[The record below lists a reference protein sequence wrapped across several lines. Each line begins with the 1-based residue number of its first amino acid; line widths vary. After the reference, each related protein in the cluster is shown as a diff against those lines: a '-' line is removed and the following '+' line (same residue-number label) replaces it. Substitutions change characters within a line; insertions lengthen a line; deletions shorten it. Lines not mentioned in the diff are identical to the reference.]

1 VRKRIFIGLVLLW
14 GSEAF
19 AIESEFPC
27 YELTSDDVAS
37 IINNEVSFVQYE
49 GTRWDVVD
57 VGWGLTCLDYCPPG
71 FYEVSDPQFCGGKC
85 IYTIKNAAPE
95 EMLGEST
102 TITLKP
108 REAPAV
114 CNKH

>member
-1 VRKRIFIGLVLLW
+1 MRKSIIVGLALLW
-14 GSEAF
+14 ANEVF

-27 YELTSDDVAS
+27 YELTSDDAAS
-37 IINNEVSFVQYE
+37 IIENEVSFIQYE

-71 FYEVSDPQFCGGKC
+71 FYEVSNVRFCGGKC
-85 IYTIKNAAPE
+85 IYTIKNADPQG
-95 EMLGEST
+95 MLGDST

-108 REAPAV
+108 REVPTV
-114 CNKH
+114 YNKH

>member
-1 VRKRIFIGLVLLW
+1 MKKSILIVLVLLH
-14 GSEAF
+14 GSKAF

-27 YELTSDDVAS
+27 YELTSEEAAS
-37 IINNEVSFVQYE
+37 ILENEVSFVQYK
-49 GTRWDVVD
+49 GTRWDVEE

-71 FYEVSDPQFCGGKC
+71 FYEVSDAHFRGGKC

>member
-1 VRKRIFIGLVLLW
+1 MRKSIFIGLALLW
-14 GSEAF
+14 GSAAF

-27 YELTSDDVAS
+27 YELTSDEAAS
-37 IINNEVSFVQYE
+37 IIENEISFVQYE
-49 GTRWDVVD
+49 GTRWDVEE

-71 FYEVSDPQFCGGKC
+71 FYEVSNIQFRGGKC

-95 EMLGEST
+95 EMLGECT

-108 REAPAV
+108 REAPGV
-114 CNKH
+114 CNKY